1 MDSPL
6 KHQMEV
12 DNNFESIIQ
21 NDVVLQTE
29 FLSDLPSD
37 FKQTHNK
44 FIVDS
49 DSIKTFFEKEY

>member
-1 MDSPL
+1 
-6 KHQMEV
+6 MEV